1 MWAKGGGSQ
10 RGPDYSLER
19 CQEPELVCACT
30 RVCLILPSR
39 LPPSARP
46 NTPTQGWNPA
56 APGSIRVSTKSP
68 PLKQGQVPTLLS
80 TSHTVLT
87 GWSGTGP
94 VLQENHSL
102 YSLPETLHSK
112 VGTSIAHGEP
122 SLGNEPKSLLPQSAL
137 ISSCPNFL
145 CPEFLDL
152 LKKCTGSRT

>member
-1 MWAKGGGSQ
+1 MWAKGGVSQ

-56 APGSIRVSTKSP
+56 AAGSIRVPTKALILRRSAHRP
-68 PLKQGQVPTLLS
+68 GPHSLKHFPHCSHRLVLHWTHVSGKSQPLLS
-80 TSHTVLT
+80 PRDSTQQKLELCV
-87 GWSGTGP
+87 
-94 VLQENHSL
+94 
-102 YSLPETLHSK
+102 
-112 VGTSIAHGEP
+112 AHGEP
-122 SLGNEPKSLLPQSAL
+122 TLGNEPKNLLPQSTL

-145 CPEFLDL
+145 CPNFW
-152 LKKCTGSRT
+152 TP